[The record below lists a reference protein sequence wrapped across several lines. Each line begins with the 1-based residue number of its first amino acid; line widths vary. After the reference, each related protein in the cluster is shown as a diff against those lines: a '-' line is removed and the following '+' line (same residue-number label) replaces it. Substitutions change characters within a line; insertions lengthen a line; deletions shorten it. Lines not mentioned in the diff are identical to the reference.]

1 MNGSSPLPSTRPAAD
16 ERFRAGPFTTQPR
29 WRAAC
34 HRDDVHELHGGHSH
48 AREEDTPEPHL
59 EEAIEAFGKLAGRVI
74 AGEIV

>member
-34 HRDDVHELHGGHSH
+34 TAMMFTSSTAGISH